1 MLRLRLCRLVAVS
14 VVAVLEGLV
23 VEGPL
28 DGGLDDV
35 VLR

>member
-1 MLRLRLCRLVAVS
+1 MLWLRLCRLMAVS

-23 VEGPL
+23 VKDPL